1 MPDLA
6 NLTPDQAAVL
16 SAAVSSSA
24 GDTVARLAGLNA
36 TSLPIIVAVEGDSR
50 VAYGK
55 WGQSSSWRG
64 FTQWLQIYSNQRLK
78 FPGALN
84 TAVSGNGT
92 TQILA
97 RLPASI
103 TAAKA
108 AGASAMFL
116 VMGINDRIAGLPY
129 ATTMSNVAAA
139 VALVQQAGLICI
151 LFVDTSQGT
160 ATIATR
166 LTVAQQAIQKRTRD
180 GYRQMHNPRG
190 DVYVVDVSAA
200 FDDPLATSNFSLDTM
215 VSDGTHDQPLGSY
228 MRAMAALPTVN
239 VLWKPV
245 PFVGFTDNSQPY
257 NATDNPGGCLT
268 ANPMVDGIG
277 GVINASAPHAT
288 GQIATGWN
296 FGANTAGS
304 VLTAALSKVTKADG
318 TVWQQAAISG
328 TTGSGVTLT
337 NYPLGVARMWFYQ
350 TISLANA
357 PVGSKVQVSGQ
368 FEYDGGNANVSSI
381 VMGSEA
387 SLTSA
392 TQYNELG
399 YRGNPVPNAIRMPD
413 GPWSFPLC
421 ANEPMV
427 IPATASVHL
436 LRIGIVVE
444 SPNATVAM
452 TFRFRA
458 TGAQIVP

>member
-24 GDTVARLAGLNA
+24 GDTVARLTGLNA

-139 VALVQQAGLICI
+139 VALVQQAG
-151 LFVDTSQGT
+151 
-160 ATIATR
+160 
-166 LTVAQQAIQKRTRD
+166 
-180 GYRQMHNPRG
+180 
-190 DVYVVDVSAA
+190 
-200 FDDPLATSNFSLDTM
+200 
-215 VSDGTHDQPLGSY
+215 
-228 MRAMAALPTVN
+228 
-239 VLWKPV
+239 
-245 PFVGFTDNSQPY
+245 
-257 NATDNPGGCLT
+257 
-268 ANPMVDGIG
+268 
-277 GVINASAPHAT
+277 
-288 GQIATGWN
+288 
-296 FGANTAGS
+296 
-304 VLTAALSKVTKADG
+304 
-318 TVWQQAAISG
+318 
-328 TTGSGVTLT
+328 
-337 NYPLGVARMWFYQ
+337 
-350 TISLANA
+350 
-357 PVGSKVQVSGQ
+357 
-368 FEYDGGNANVSSI
+368 
-381 VMGSEA
+381 
-387 SLTSA
+387 
-392 TQYNELG
+392 
-399 YRGNPVPNAIRMPD
+399 
-413 GPWSFPLC
+413 
-421 ANEPMV
+421 
-427 IPATASVHL
+427 
-436 LRIGIVVE
+436 
-444 SPNATVAM
+444 
-452 TFRFRA
+452 
-458 TGAQIVP
+458 